1 MAGQTPGCSP
11 LVEALGLLLR
21 HLPAEHHLLERL
33 RWLHRT
39 ENRKLQA
46 GRTTSSLNND
56 RGEWVLPGRP
66 VGNRGGRSP
75 GAAGGWMAAWPRRTT
90 PAAPPPARSA
100 GPPST
105 CGTSSPAP
113 ASPCRTPLPPPLLS
127 FAQPSLSLSLSCWR
141 RTGGGAP
148 WPWFL
153 SLARLG
159 AAGVSLS
166 KKARVGVE
174 CGVEWKEGEGS
185 LCGAHGPHSL
195 L

>member
-1 MAGQTPGCSP
+1 MAGQTPGNSP

-33 RWLHRT
+33 RRLHRT
-39 ENRKLQA
+39 ENRKVQA
-46 GRTTSSLNND
+46 GRTPSSLNND

-66 VGNRGGRSP
+66 VGNRGARSP
-75 GAAGGWMAAWPRRTT
+75 GAAGSWTAAWPRWATL
-90 PAAPPPARSA
+90 AAPPPARSA

-127 FAQPSLSLSLSCWR
+127 FAQPSPSLSLLLPG
-141 RTGGGAP
+141 TDGGRC
-148 WPWFL
+148 
-153 SLARLG
+153 SLASVSLSISLG

-185 LCGAHGPHSL
+185 LCGAHGPHPL